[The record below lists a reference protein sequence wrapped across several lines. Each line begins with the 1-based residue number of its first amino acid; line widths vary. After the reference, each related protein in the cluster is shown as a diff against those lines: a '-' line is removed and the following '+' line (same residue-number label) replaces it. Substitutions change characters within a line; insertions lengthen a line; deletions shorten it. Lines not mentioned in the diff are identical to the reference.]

1 MATGDLSLKIT
12 VGGSNYYVSDQ
23 EYLATDANFHYGYV
37 LTAPSITL
45 GTTRGGYANFS
56 SGRVVLENRPLDNT
70 HPFGSSRYTSLV
82 SSPSTTYPFV
92 LKTTLTGYDWI
103 TGYPIVSSES
113 CFQDKRV
120 GGRWT

>member
-56 SGRVVLENRPLDNT
+56 SGKACSITCLGT
-70 HPFGSSRYTSLV
+70 TAWWSRGVLV
-82 SSPSTTYPFV
+82 STLEPFPVVETIKARPDCSPDGCAHCDALRHVT
-92 LKTTLTGYDWI
+92 
-103 TGYPIVSSES
+103 
-113 CFQDKRV
+113 R
-120 GGRWT
+120 